1 MSFSRLLLVAVS
13 SKKYISGEGKD
24 KVFVHPRASLS
35 SNDLYAGEVVLC
47 FQLDDRKDKEK
58 AVSRSLGI
66 QEGDRRCDGLIFY
79 AQDEQEDKV
88 ICLVEMKSTSIVDAA
103 EQIKA
108 TRIHMKSLLQD
119 ECSTHCSKELQRI
132 KWKACFYHH
141 GASPDNVVSV
151 LRQLKKDN
159 FDDVADFTPTNNDVG
174 PFLRGEVSTRELAN
188 KLRRGKK
195 R

>member
-1 MSFSRLLLVAVS
+1 VSFSRLLLVAVS

-79 AQDEQEDKV
+79 AQDEQENKV

-103 EQIKA
+103 EQLKS
-108 TRIHMKSLLQD
+108 TRDHIKSLLVA
-119 ECSTHCSKELQRI
+119 ECGTYCHKQLQLI

-151 LRQLKKDN
+151 LKQLKKDN
-159 FDDVADFTPTNNDVG
+159 FDGVDDFTIANNDVG
-174 PFLRGEVSTRELAN
+174 PFLRGEVNTKELAN